1 MHYYSS
7 RQDLYYWLAG
17 VWLELCVGQA
27 FFLLWVVL
35 LLELG
40 GSSQLRLKSSGGWAG
55 MSFGY
60 FGVLSSM
67 LGRW

>member
-1 MHYYSS
+1 MFIVFQESAKLRWCEHVNGEISVVAK
-7 RQDLYYWLAG
+7 L
-17 VWLELCVGQA
+17 
-27 FFLLWVVL
+27 FLLRVVL
-35 LLELG
+35 LLE
-40 GSSQLRLKSSGGWAG
+40 SGGNCRLGLKKLGDWAG